1 MPGGFRMKPKQ
12 IKGKVEINYGM
23 DNFCYIWTKNNKRVD
38 LTEWMNKFKDK
49 DIQLDVKCVLNDK
62 EKAE

>member
-1 MPGGFRMKPKQ
+1 MKPKQ

-49 DIQLDVKCVLNDK
+49 DIQLDVKCV
-62 EKAE
+62 ETEQ

>member
-1 MPGGFRMKPKQ
+1 MKPKQ